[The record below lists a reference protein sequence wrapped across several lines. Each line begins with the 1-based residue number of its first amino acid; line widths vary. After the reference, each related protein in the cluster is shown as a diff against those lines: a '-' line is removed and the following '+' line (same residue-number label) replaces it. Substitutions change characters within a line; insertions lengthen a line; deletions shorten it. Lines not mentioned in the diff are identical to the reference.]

1 MAQQGML
8 QGEHVVM
15 ASQDESLTLT
25 NLRIKYEAKNGGGAV
40 YKSIHLPKVSAI
52 SVATKKYP
60 ALLGLAVLAL
70 LGAVVA
76 PNTEGKV
83 LAAGVAL
90 VLGSLYYFIK
100 PGQLEVVSD
109 SGASIAVPTKGLKF
123 EEVRR
128 FAEAVVG
135 EISKGR

>member
-8 QGEHVVM
+8 EGEHVVM
-15 ASQDESLTLT
+15 ASQDDSLTLT
-25 NLRIKYEAKNGGGAV
+25 NLRIKYEAKNGGGAI

-60 ALLGLAVLAL
+60 FLLGFVALAL

-76 PNTEGKV
+76 PNTDGKTV
-83 LAAGVAL
+83 AVAL
-90 VLGSLYYFIK
+90 ALVFALLYYFIK
-100 PGQLEVVSD
+100 PGQLEVTSD
-109 SGASIAVPTKGLKF
+109 SGASIAVPTKGLEF

-128 FAEAVVG
+128 FAEAVVR
-135 EISKGR
+135 EISKAR